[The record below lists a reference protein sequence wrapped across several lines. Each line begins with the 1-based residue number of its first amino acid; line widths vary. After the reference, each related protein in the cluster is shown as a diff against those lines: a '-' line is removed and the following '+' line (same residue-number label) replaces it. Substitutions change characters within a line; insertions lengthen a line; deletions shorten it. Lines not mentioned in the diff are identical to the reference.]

1 MKSEDVHLFDWT
13 RILIGNIPGIF
24 FLEVLIRVLFVF
36 FLLVIALRFLG
47 KRMASLMDLHEFTA
61 LTSLAAAIGIPIQ
74 SPDRGLLPALVIAI
88 VVVVLQKL
96 IFYLGLKN
104 KKIELL
110 VHGDTSML
118 VSNGIMNLT
127 AMKKL
132 GLPGKDYLP
141 N

>member
-1 MKSEDVHLFDWT
+1 MKPEDVHLFDWT